1 VQVHNKSPRSS
12 RLQISL
18 RAKLL
23 IGFSIAFSLVFAGA
37 FYWFY
42 SFATEK
48 TMTRLRADMRS
59 TLEGAKT
66 GVNVDD
72 LMGLYQQGER
82 NAAGFSDDPRYQ
94 EILSWFQTVHAIEPR
109 VWLYTYVV
117 GYPPQNRRVG
127 EPEAKPDE
135 LEIVYLVDLWSAS
148 NPAKASK
155 FLEPDRAGGAAHQVL
170 RENRLVEENRI
181 YTDKWGSWLSAV
193 TPLTDDSGE
202 MVAVLGVDIEADY
215 VLEVQQ
221 AIRNRVLASFIVT
234 YGVLFVLIY
243 ALSGILTKRLSE
255 LTEFSEQIAAGNYN
269 LSLPS
274 GKDALPDELDVLAQV
289 FEDMVKSIRLREQ
302 QIREGKQIEY
312 EIRLA
317 LQQERELG
325 ELKSRFV
332 SMVSHELR
340 TPLTV
345 LRTSLE
351 LLERY
356 SHIASEDKK
365 QEYYQRC
372 RSAIHTMTQLLEDVL
387 TIGKTEAGKLSFNP
401 TSINLHKFCL
411 DLVEEM
417 RMGSQASHFLEFSC
431 RGNCKEAF
439 LDHALLRSILTNLL
453 SNAIKYSPP
462 GSTVEFDLTC
472 IKGTAIFQVKDSGIG
487 IPQADQSRL
496 FELFHRAS
504 NVSTI
509 RGTGLGLAIVKQC
522 VQHHGG
528 DVDFSSQE
536 GAGTTFT
543 VKLPLQSA
551 IPTAA
556 E

>member
-1 VQVHNKSPRSS
+1 MHNRSPQSS

-23 IGFSIAFSLVFAGA
+23 IGFSVAFSLVFAGA

-59 TLEGAKT
+59 TLQGAKA
-66 GVNVDD
+66 GVDVQD
-72 LMGLYQQGER
+72 LMGLYREGER
-82 NAAGFSDDPRYQ
+82 NEAGFSDDARYKS
-94 EILSWFQTVHAIEPR
+94 ILSWFQTVHSIEPR

-117 GYPPQNRRVG
+117 GYPEDNRRVG
-127 EPEAKPDE
+127 VARANPDA
-135 LEIVYLVDLWSAS
+135 LEIVYLVDLWAAH

-155 FLEPDRAGGAAHQVL
+155 FLESDQAGGAAHQVL
-170 RENRLVEENRI
+170 REQRLIEESRI
-181 YTDKWGSWLSAV
+181 YTDRWGTWLSAV
-193 TPLTDDSGE
+193 TPLVDEQGN

-221 AIRNRVLASFIVT
+221 AIRSRVLASFVVT
-234 YGVLFVLIY
+234 YGILFVLIY
-243 ALSGILTKRLSE
+243 VLSGVLTKRLTE
-255 LTEFSEQIAAGNYN
+255 LTESSQQIAAGNYN
-269 LSLPS
+269 LNLSEE
-274 GKDALPDELDVLAQV
+274 KNWLPDELDVLAQV
-289 FEDMVKSIRLREQ
+289 FEEMVSSIRQREQ
-302 QIREGKQIEY
+302 EIREGKQLEY
-312 EIRLA
+312 EMRNA
-317 LQQERELG
+317 LQHERELN

-372 RSAIHTMTQLLEDVL
+372 RSAIHTMNQLLEDVL

-401 TSINLHKFCL
+401 APINLPKFCQ

-417 RMGSQASHFLEFSC
+417 RMGSQASHFLEFSH
-431 RGNCKEAF
+431 RGNCKDAS
-439 LDHALLRSILTNLL
+439 LDHALLRSILSNLL
-453 SNAIKYSPP
+453 SNAIKYSAA
-462 GSTVEFDLTC
+462 GSTIEFNLIC
-472 IKGTAIFQVKDSGIG
+472 IEETAVFEVKDSGIG

-522 VQHHGG
+522 VQNHGG
-528 DVDFSSQE
+528 SIIFSSEE
-536 GAGTTFT
+536 GIGTKKNKNKIGRAH
-543 VKLPLQSA
+543 V
-551 IPTAA
+551 
-556 E
+556 

>member
-1 VQVHNKSPRSS
+1 VHKKLPRPS

-42 SFATEK
+42 SFTTEK
-48 TMTRLRADMRS
+48 TMARLRADMRS
-59 TLEGAKT
+59 TLEGAKA
-66 GVNVDD
+66 GVSVDD
-72 LMGLYQQGER
+72 LLGLYQQGDR
-82 NAAGFSDDPRYQ
+82 NATGFSDDPRY
-94 EILSWFQTVHAIEPR
+94 EKILNWFQVVHSLEPR

-117 GYPPQNRRVG
+117 GYPAENRRVG
-127 EPEAKPDE
+127 VAQAKPNE
-135 LEIVYLVDLWSAS
+135 REIVYLVDLWAAYD
-148 NPAKASK
+148 PAKASK
-155 FLEPDRAGGAAHQVL
+155 FLESDRAGGAAYQVL
-170 RENRLVEENRI
+170 REKNLVEESRI

-193 TPLTDDSGE
+193 TPLLDQEGK
-202 MVAVLGVDIEADY
+202 MVAVLGVDIEASY

-234 YGVLFVLIY
+234 YGVLFILIY
-243 ALSGILTKRLSE
+243 ALSGILTQRLSE
-255 LTEFSEQIAAGNYN
+255 LTDSSEQIAAGNYN

-274 GKDALPDELDVLAQV
+274 SRVVFSDELDVLAQV

-302 QIREGKQIEY
+302 QIREGKEVEY

-317 LQQERELG
+317 LQQERELS

-372 RSAIHTMTQLLEDVL
+372 RSAIHTMAQLLEDVL

-401 TSINLHKFCL
+401 APINLHKFCL
-411 DLVEEM
+411 ELVEEM

-431 RGNCKEAF
+431 RGNCKEAC

-453 SNAIKYSPP
+453 TNAIKYSPP
-462 GSTVEFDLTC
+462 GSTVTFSLTC
-472 IKGTAIFQVKDSGIG
+472 IGGTGIFQVKDSGIG

-528 DVDFSSQE
+528 DIGFSSQE
-536 GAGTTFT
+536 GIGTTFT
-543 VKLPLQSA
+543 VKLPLYNA
-551 IPTAA
+551 IPTAV